1 MGEKLYARDAYGKA
15 LVALGKENPNI
26 VVLDAD
32 LSGST
37 RTAMFAKE
45 FPERFFNFGV
55 AEQNMMATAA
65 GLASCG
71 KTVFAST
78 FAIFASGRAWDQ
90 VRNSICANNFDVKIV
105 ATHGGITVGPDGC
118 SHHAIEDI
126 ALMRAIPDNMTIIV
140 PVDAQETTQAI
151 FAAVKN
157 PGPMYIRL
165 GRAKTPTIES
175 KAEFKIGKAYCLRQG
190 KDITIIACGIMVEQ
204 ALLASQELAKGGI
217 DARVINMHTIRPV
230 DSEVI
235 INACKE
241 TKGIVVCEEH
251 VINGGLGSAIDDVVL
266 AHKPIYVNRIGI
278 DNRFGQ
284 SGESE
289 ELLEEYGLTAG
300 RIVESA
306 KGLLD
311 KYS

>member
-1 MGEKLYARDAYGKA
+1 MAEKLYARDAYGKA
-15 LVALGKENPNI
+15 LVALGKDNPNI

-65 GLASCG
+65 GMASCG

-90 VRNSICANNFDVKIV
+90 LRNSICANNFDVKIV
-105 ATHGGITVGPDGC
+105 ATHGGLTVGPDGC

-140 PVDAQETTQAI
+140 PVDAGETTQAI
-151 FAAVKN
+151 FAAVKS

-165 GRAKTPTIES
+165 GRAKTPTIEG
-175 KAEFKIGKAYCLRQG
+175 KAEFQIGKAYTLREG
-190 KDITIIACGIMVEQ
+190 NDITIIACGIMVEK
-204 ALLASQELAKGGI
+204 ALLASEQLQKQGI
-217 DARVINMHTIRPV
+217 SARVINMHTVRPI
-230 DSEVI
+230 DTEI
-235 INACKE
+235 IKKACEE

-251 VINGGLGSAIDDVVL
+251 VINGGLGSAVDDVVL
-266 AHKPIYVNRIGI
+266 THKPIYVNRIGI

-289 ELLEEYGLTAG
+289 ELLKEYCLTAEE
-300 RIVESA
+300 IAKSA

-311 KYS
+311 KYC